1 MDISRRIKMTIEE
14 DEFKLRR
21 AVSIHE
27 TNRKI
32 IQKTEEIDKEVK
44 LLIKKYL
51 KQKYRS
57 KGVIIDDSFIRIWMP
72 KNSSLNSVNFR
83 EIEESTGTTF
93 FKKMEI
99 NNGYIFKKNKIEL
112 PYKKMKEI
120 KEDVINFIERDV
132 EWI

>member
-1 MDISRRIKMTIEE
+1 MTIEQ
-14 DEFKLRR
+14 KLRR
-21 AVSIHE
+21 AVLVHE
-27 TNRKI
+27 TNQKV

-57 KGVIIDDSFIRIWMP
+57 KRVVIDDSFIRIWMP
-72 KNSSLNSVNFR
+72 KSSSLNAVNFR

-99 NNGYIFKKNKIEL
+99 NNVYIFKKNKIEL
-112 PYKKMKEI
+112 PYKKI
-120 KEDVINFIERDV
+120 KEMKKDVINFIECGANGYRL
-132 EWI
+132 E

>member
-1 MDISRRIKMTIEE
+1 MTVEE

-51 KQKYRS
+51 KQKYSS
-57 KGVIIDDSFIRIWMP
+57 KRVVIDDSFIRIWMP
-72 KNSSLNSVNFR
+72 KNLSLNAVNFR
-83 EIEESTGTTF
+83 EIEESTETVF

-99 NNGYIFKKNKIEL
+99 NNVYIFKKKKIDL
-112 PYKKMKEI
+112 PYKKMKEM
-120 KEDVINFIERDV
+120 KEDVIDFIEEGA